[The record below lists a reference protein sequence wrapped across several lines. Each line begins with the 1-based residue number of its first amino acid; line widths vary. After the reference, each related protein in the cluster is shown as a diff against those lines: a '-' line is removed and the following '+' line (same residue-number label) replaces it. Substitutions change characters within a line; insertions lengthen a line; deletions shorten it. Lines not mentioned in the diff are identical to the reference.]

1 MLKAGITG
9 GIGSGKTIVC
19 QVFET
24 LGIPVLYA
32 DTVARQLMESDA
44 RIIAGVRNLF
54 GEQAYTG
61 GRLNNKYIGSVV
73 FADKEKLQQL
83 NALTH
88 PIVIQYGADWMARQ
102 QGDYAL
108 KEAALFFESGSH
120 LSMDVMI
127 GVAAPL
133 ELRISRTIQRDGLS
147 RQTVLDR
154 IAKQMDQEEKMKR
167 CDFVILNDEKHSIID
182 QVYTIHKALLQ
193 RLQQTVVL

>member
-32 DTVARQLMESDA
+32 DIVARQLMESDA

-54 GEQAYTG
+54 GEQAYIN
-61 GRLNNKYIGSVV
+61 GRLNNKYIGSIV

-102 QGDYAL
+102 QSDYAL

-133 ELRISRTIQRDGLS
+133 ELRISRTIHRDGLS

-154 IAKQMDQEEKMKR
+154 IGKQMDQEEKMKR
-167 CDFVILNDEKHSIID
+167 CDFVILNDERHSVIE